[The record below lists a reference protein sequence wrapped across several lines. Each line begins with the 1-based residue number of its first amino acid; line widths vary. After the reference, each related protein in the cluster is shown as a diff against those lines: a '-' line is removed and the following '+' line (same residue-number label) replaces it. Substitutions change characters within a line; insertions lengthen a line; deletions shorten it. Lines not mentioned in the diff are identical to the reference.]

1 MKFVERSCGT
11 KCHHSGKY
19 GQDINGGT
27 IYCTHSPC
35 IVCAKMIV
43 NAGIKRF
50 VTYMDYPDVGGVR
63 ELLKEA
69 GVELAKVAR
78 PKKEITFLD

>member
-1 MKFVERSCGT
+1 
-11 KCHHSGKY
+11 
-19 GQDINGGT
+19 
-27 IYCTHSPC
+27 
-35 IVCAKMIV
+35 
-43 NAGIKRF
+43 
-50 VTYMDYPDVGGVR
+50 MDYPDVGGVR